1 MAGLEVAGLPRGTE
15 VAGAR
20 GAAEAEVAASRPI
33 ASRGAEASAADT
45 SAVAEE
51 PERTRPVADSV
62 TDSEEPGLSWEAT
75 ELFSVWTATWSV
87 GEEAELSPV

>member
-1 MAGLEVAGLPRGTE
+1 V
-15 VAGAR
+15 
-20 GAAEAEVAASRPI
+20 AEA
-33 ASRGAEASAADT
+33 
-45 SAVAEE
+45 